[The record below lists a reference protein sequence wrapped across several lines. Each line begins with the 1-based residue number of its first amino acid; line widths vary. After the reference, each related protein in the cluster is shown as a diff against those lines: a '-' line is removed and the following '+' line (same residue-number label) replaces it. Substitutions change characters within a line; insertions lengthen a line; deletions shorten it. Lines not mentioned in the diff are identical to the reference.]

1 MIASK
6 IDFLPAASA
15 AGGVPMDVVSVA
27 VAVGVVVPSAF
38 VDAGAGFGGGAA
50 GIFPASGLGMSVA
63 LACAESG
70 ILYLYFTQEFQA
82 RQSNLF
88 L

>member
-1 MIASK
+1 MIASM
-6 IDFLPAASA
+6 IDFLPVESV

-38 VDAGAGFGGGAA
+38 VDAGAGFGGGVA
-50 GIFPASGLGMSVA
+50 GILPASGLGTSVA
-63 LACAESG
+63 LAGAESG
-70 ILYLYFTQEFQA
+70 IVYLYFTQEFQA